1 MGCYRFFL
9 SVQVPSFLLT
19 CSQEALGLLK
29 LMKAQIQR
37 MTKAPVNAA
46 AADAQR
52 CVTCNAP
59 RIVLSDL
66 RRNVHLFGKVK
77 YSTIVSTKTDVY
89 VCDSFVYDYLTENDH
104 TCSPGVSLGEIGSE
118 IHRIG
123 FPRQKGLLSQVL
135 SRRRDLFEVYD
146 NSRNGLFVFA
156 LPPRRQETGQPET
169 RRPQPPNA
177 PPSFVEP
184 PSGYFFAADL
194 QIMLAPSCI
203 FFRPLSGGSAVT
215 VASAPS
221 SSSAE
226 GISSPMRGAISELS
240 SLFPTTDL
248 VRILDFYVIF

>member
-1 MGCYRFFL
+1 MRLQPMRSDALLATRLESSSPTFVGTSTY
-9 SVQVPSFLLT
+9 SVKSNIAQLFQPKLT
-19 CSQEALGLLK
+19 YL
-29 LMKAQIQR
+29 
-37 MTKAPVNAA
+37 
-46 AADAQR
+46 
-52 CVTCNAP
+52 
-59 RIVLSDL
+59 
-66 RRNVHLFGKVK
+66 
-77 YSTIVSTKTDVY
+77 
-89 VCDSFVYDYLTENDH
+89 CDSFVYDYLTENDH